1 VKLRAA
7 QTGDVPQIL
16 GFIRELAVYERE
28 PDAVKMTEAQL
39 AEALFGK
46 PAKAE
51 ALLAETE
58 AGAVGFAIWFESFN
72 TWTGRPSLYLED
84 LYVRPEAR
92 KHGIGKAIFA
102 HLAKL
107 AMARG
112 YHRFEWSVL
121 DWNEPAI
128 RFYVGLGAQAQSDW
142 TKYRLS
148 GDAWAA
154 AATL

>member
-1 VKLRAA
+1 ML
-7 QTGDVPQIL
+7 Q
-16 GFIRELAVYERE
+16 FIRELAAFERE

-39 AEALFGK
+39 AEALFGQH
-46 PAKAE
+46 PKAE
-51 ALLAETE
+51 ALLAETDS
-58 AGAVGFAIWFESFN
+58 GPVGFAIWFESFN
-72 TWTGRPSLYLED
+72 SWTGRPSLYLED
-84 LYVRPEAR
+84 VYLRPEAR
-92 KHGIGKAIFA
+92 KQGIGKAIFA

-107 AMARG
+107 AISRG

-128 RFYVGLGAQAQSDW
+128 KFYLGLGAQAQSDW

-148 GDAWAA
+148 GDALAA

>member
-1 VKLRAA
+1 LRAA
-7 QTGDVPQIL
+7 QAGDVVQIL
-16 GFIRELAVYERE
+16 GFIRELAIYERE
-28 PDAVKMTEAQL
+28 PDAVKMTAAQL
-39 AEALFGK
+39 AEALFGE
-46 PAKAE
+46 PPKAE

-58 AGAVGFAIWFESFN
+58 AGAAGFAIWFESFN

-112 YHRFEWSVL
+112 YQRFEWSVL
-121 DWNEPAI
+121 NWNEPAI
-128 RFYVGLGAQAQSDW
+128 KFYVGLGAQPQSDW

-148 GDAWAA
+148 GDALAA